1 MGARPDPT
9 AVDDAAPPTTVP
21 DAQQRRTVLVLVLA
35 QVLSGAGL
43 AAGIT
48 VGALLAADMLGATSF
63 AGLPAA
69 LFTAGSAAAAL
80 LVGRFSQRWGRR
92 TGLTFGYLT
101 GAVGAAGVVVAAVL
115 DDVVLLF
122 ISFAVYGA
130 GTATNLQARY
140 AGADLAAPERRG
152 RAVSTVLV
160 ATTVGAVAGP
170 NLVGVM
176 GDLAAGWGIPPL
188 AGPFLLGGV
197 AYAAA
202 GVVLWV
208 LLRPDPLLLARE
220 RAQRAAV
227 AARPAPHPVA
237 PSEPGSTATVAPA
250 STPVEPTDRQVRRT
264 VLLAGTIM
272 VLTQGVMVAIM
283 TMTPIHMQHHGHAVA
298 TAGFVIAVHV
308 GMMYLP
314 SPLSGWL
321 TDRFGPIRVA
331 VAAAATLLAA
341 GLVSAFVPPSS
352 VAGLAVGLGLLGLGW
367 SLGLVSGTA
376 LLTTSVPLAT
386 RARTQGSVD
395 LAVAL
400 AGAAGGLGSGFV
412 VAGSSFAALSLGGG
426 LLALLVLPVIAFAGR
441 APHRTSRSGA
451 A

>member
-1 MGARPDPT
+1 MTDQART
-9 AVDDAAPPTTVP
+9 AAEPAAAPRVDP
-21 DAQQRRTVLVLVLA
+21 QQRRTVLVLVLA

-48 VGALLAADMLGATSF
+48 VGALLAADMLATTAY

-80 LVGRFSQRWGRR
+80 VVGRLSQRWGRR
-92 TGLTFGYLT
+92 AGLTSGYLT

-122 ISFAVYGA
+122 VAFAVYGA

-140 AGADLAAPERRG
+140 AGADLASPRHRG

-188 AGPFLLGGV
+188 AGPFLLGGA

-220 RAQRAAV
+220 RAEQAAL
-227 AARPAPHPVA
+227 AP
-237 PSEPGSTATVAPA
+237 TAPA
-250 STPVEPTDRQVRRT
+250 SAAQTTATATLAPPPPVVEPTDRQVRRT

-283 TMTPIHMQHHGHAVA
+283 TMTPIHMEHHGHAVA

-321 TDRFGPIRVA
+321 TDRFGPVRVA

-341 GLVSAFVPPSS
+341 GLVSALVPPSS
-352 VAGLAVGLGLLGLGW
+352 VVGLAVGLGLLGLGW

-376 LLTTSVPLAT
+376 LLTTSVPLEV

-412 VAGSSFAALSLGGG
+412 VASSSYAALALGGG
-426 LLALLVLPVIAFAGR
+426 VLALLVLPVIAFAGR
-441 APHRTSRSGA
+441 APRRTSPAGTV
-451 A
+451 

>member
-1 MGARPDPT
+1 VNDDT
-9 AVDDAAPPTTVP
+9 AATVDDAAPRATAP
-21 DAQQRRTVLVLVLA
+21 DRQQRRTVLVLVLA

-48 VGALLAADMLGATSF
+48 VGALLAAEMLSTTAY

-80 LVGRFSQRWGRR
+80 LVGRLSQRWGRR
-92 TGLTFGYLT
+92 AGLTVGYLT
-101 GAVGAAGVVVAAVL
+101 GAVGAAGVVAAAVL

-122 ISFAVYGA
+122 VAFAVYGA

-140 AGADLAAPERRG
+140 AGADLASPERRG

-160 ATTVGAVAGP
+160 ATTFGAVAGP

-176 GDLAAGWGIPPL
+176 GRAAESWGIPPL
-188 AGPFLLGGV
+188 AGPFVLGGV

-220 RAQRAAV
+220 RAEKAEQV
-227 AARPAPHPVA
+227 AAEQANAGTPD
-237 PSEPGSTATVAPA
+237 GTT
-250 STPVEPTDRQVRRT
+250 STPVLAPAAPTDREVSRT

-283 TMTPIHMQHHGHAVA
+283 TMTPVHMQHHGHAVA

-314 SPLSGWL
+314 APLSGWL
-321 TDRFGPIRVA
+321 TDRYGPVRVA

-341 GLVSAFVPPSS
+341 GLVSALVPPSS

-376 LLTTSVPLAT
+376 LLTTSVPLAS

-412 VAGSSFAALSLGGG
+412 VAGSSFAVLALGGG

-441 APHRTSRSGA
+441 PRLA
-451 A
+451 